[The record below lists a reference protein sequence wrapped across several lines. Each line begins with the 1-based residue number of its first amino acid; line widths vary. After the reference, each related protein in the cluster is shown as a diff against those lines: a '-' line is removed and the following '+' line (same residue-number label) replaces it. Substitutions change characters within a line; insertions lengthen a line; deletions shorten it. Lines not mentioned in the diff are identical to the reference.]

1 MTASPQR
8 TQCSATTKKGNR
20 CKLYA
25 LPGGKRCHIHVKRNE
40 KQAEK
45 EVQAQKN
52 NAVRVSG
59 VLATKVEAK
68 IKLDVQNSKTAT
80 RTKNDTLGNIY
91 VFTYAHMMHSKPTT
105 MPYLHLAE
113 PTPNNWINYSK
124 TSPFDP
130 CDQILIK
137 VGFTRKKPEVR
148 IKEWREQ
155 CGHSEFILLY
165 PGCLAPM
172 YRSEPE
178 KKSMKKLEKLF
189 QSLKIGKSSKGG
201 ILTPLS
207 NRTHQNYSNLNAERT
222 CFVSPTAYQS
232 EQRIHKILRER
243 YGSGKLF
250 CEGCAK
256 HKVLASN
263 QLARTIGVHTEW
275 FLVPRCEMKNVW
287 LIIEGQCK
295 V

>member
-1 MTASPQR
+1 MTVSPLR
-8 TQCSATTKKGNR
+8 TQCLATTKKGNR

-25 LPGGKRCHIHVKRNE
+25 LPGE
-40 KQAEK
+40 KQCHVHVQHK
-45 EVQAQKN
+45 QKQAQSQDKKL
-52 NAVRVSG
+52 VRAPQVS
-59 VLATKVEAK
+59 ATKVRAK
-68 IKLDVQNSKTAT
+68 IKVDVQHSKPANTS
-80 RTKNDTLGNIY
+80 GNIY
-91 VFTYAHMMHSKPTT
+91 VFTYAHMMHAMPTT

-113 PTPNNWINYSK
+113 PTPNNWINYNK
-124 TSPFDP
+124 TSLFDP
-130 CDQILIK
+130 CHQILIK

-172 YRSEPE
+172 YRNEPE
-178 KKSMKKLEKLF
+178 RRSMKKLERLF
-189 QSLKIGKSSKGG
+189 QNLKIGKSSKGQVF
-201 ILTPLS
+201 TPAS
-207 NRTHQNYSNLNAERT
+207 NHTHHKYSHLNDERT

-243 YGSGKLF
+243 YGSGKLY

-256 HKVLASN
+256 HKLLAPN
-263 QLARTIGVHTEW
+263 QLARSIGVHTEW

-287 LIIEGQCK
+287 LIIESQCK